1 MQADYGKKTVILS
14 CDPATLGDI
23 GSDNKCA
30 RKNNVIK
37 LYRQQ
42 HFARGR
48 ASCDMLRLM
57 QFTSPNQRLGHIY
70 GTKTR
75 QTSLGATT
83 FLSSNARMA
92 SLLPTA
98 MRMASLQKDCAAA
111 LPPMFGN
118 CDVLSFEDAQL
129 VLATPTSA
137 VAAKLKQQVPKLQ
150 AALLKRG
157 WQINNIRLKVQV
169 TRSIAPVVHTRQLD
183 FPPTAVSAFAELGDA
198 LPDTPQNAK
207 LIAAIKAMA
216 ARSR

>member
-1 MQADYGKKTVILS
+1 V
-14 CDPATLGDI
+14 ATCG
-23 GSDNKCA
+23 A
-30 RKNNVIK
+30 T
-37 LYRQQ
+37 
-42 HFARGR
+42 
-48 ASCDMLRLM
+48 CDMLRLM
-57 QFTSPNQRLGHIY
+57 RFTSHNQGLGHIF

-75 QTSLGATT
+75 QTSVGATT
-83 FLSSNARMA
+83 FLNGNARMA

-111 LPPMFGN
+111 LPPMFDN

-150 AALLKRG
+150 AALTKRG
-157 WQINNIRLKVQV
+157 WQVNNIRLKVQV

-183 FPPTAVSAFAELGDA
+183 FPPTAVAAFAELGDT
-198 LPDTPQNAK
+198 LPDTPQNAT

-216 ARSR
+216 ARRR

>member
-1 MQADYGKKTVILS
+1 
-14 CDPATLGDI
+14 
-23 GSDNKCA
+23 
-30 RKNNVIK
+30 
-37 LYRQQ
+37 
-42 HFARGR
+42 
-48 ASCDMLRLM
+48 MLRLM
-57 QFTSPNQRLGHIY
+57 RFTSPNQLPTHIY

-75 QTSLGATT
+75 QTSHGATS
-83 FLSSNARMA
+83 FLSANARMA

-183 FPPTAVSAFAELGDA
+183 FPQTAVSAFADLGDA
-198 LPDTPQNAK
+198 LQDTPQNAR

-216 ARSR
+216 ARRR